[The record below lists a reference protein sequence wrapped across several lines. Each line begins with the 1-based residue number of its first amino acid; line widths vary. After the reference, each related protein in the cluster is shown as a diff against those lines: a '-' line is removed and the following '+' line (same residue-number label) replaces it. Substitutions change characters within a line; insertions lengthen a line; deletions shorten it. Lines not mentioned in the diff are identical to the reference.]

1 MLAKL
6 RSCLT
11 YANVVATV
19 AVFVALGG
27 TSYAIATGSIGSRE
41 IENNSVGTKDLRNS
55 GVRGR
60 DVRNGTIRS
69 ADVGNGSLLA
79 ADFNAGQLP
88 AGERG
93 AQGLPGQDA
102 TKLFAYIRDS
112 SLASNAMVEYGSGV
126 TGVTDPVGNSAYTV
140 TFNRSVT
147 NCAVLAVPGIGDP
160 AGMSVGQAA
169 SPLVAMSEAGPDGV
183 SVHFSDKDGVII
195 DTAFLIAA
203 FC

>member
-11 YANVVATV
+11 YANVMATV

-55 GVRGR
+55 GIRGR

-79 ADFNAGQLP
+79 ADFKAGQLP
-88 AGERG
+88 EGERG

-102 TKLFAYIRDS
+102 TKLFAYIRDPGN
-112 SLASNAMVEYGSGV
+112 ASIEYGSGV
-126 TGVTDPVGNSAYTV
+126 TGITDPVGDHNAYSV
-140 TFNRSVT
+140 NFNQSVT
-147 NCAVLAVPGIGDP
+147 NCVVLANAGIGDP
-160 AGMSVGQAA
+160 GGSSVGTAA
-169 SPLVAMSEAGPDGV
+169 TPFVNLNEGGPDGIV
-183 SVHFSDKDGVII
+183 VYFTDPAGVVV
-195 DTAFLIAA
+195 DTAFMIAA

>member
-11 YANVVATV
+11 YANVMATV

-79 ADFNAGQLP
+79 ADFKAGQLP

-102 TKLFAYIRDS
+102 TRLFAYIRDPG
-112 SLASNAMVEYGSGV
+112 LASNAMVEYGSGV
-126 TGVTDPVGNSAYTV
+126 TGIADPVGDNAYSV
-140 TFNRSVT
+140 NFNFNRSVT
-147 NCAVLAVPGIGDP
+147 NCVVLAVPGIGEP
-160 AGMSVGQAA
+160 AGMSPGKAA
-169 SPLVAMSEAGPDGV
+169 TPFIALNEGGPDAIVVYFTDPAGAMSTQR
-183 SVHFSDKDGVII
+183 S
-195 DTAFLIAA
+195 
-203 FC
+203 

>member
-11 YANVVATV
+11 YANVMATV

-41 IENNSVGTKDLRNS
+41 IENNSVGTKDLRNN

-60 DVRNGTIRS
+60 DVRNG
-69 ADVGNGSLLA
+69 SLLA
-79 ADFNAGQLP
+79 ADFKAGQLP

-102 TKLFAYIRDS
+102 TKLFAYIRDPG
-112 SLASNAMVEYGSGV
+112 LASNAMVEYGSGV
-126 TGVTDPVGNSAYTV
+126 TGITDPVGDNAYSV
-140 TFNRSVT
+140 NFSRSVT
-147 NCAVLAVPGIGDP
+147 NCIVLANAGVGDP
-160 AGMSVGQAA
+160 AGMSLGKAA
-169 SPLVAMSEAGPDGV
+169 TPFIALNEGGPDGIV
-183 SVHFSDKDGVII
+183 VYFTDPGGATV
-195 DTAFLIAA
+195 DTAFMIAA

>member
-6 RSCLT
+6 RCYLT
-11 YANVVATV
+11 YSNVMATV

-41 IENNSVGTKDLRNS
+41 IKNNSVGTKDLRNN

-69 ADVGNGSLLA
+69 GDVGNGSLLA
-79 ADFNAGQLP
+79 ADFKAGQLP

-93 AQGLPGQDA
+93 LQGVPGQDA
-102 TKLFAYIRDS
+102 TKLFAYIRDPG
-112 SLASNAMVEYGSGV
+112 LASNAMVEYGSGV
-126 TGVTDPVGNSAYTV
+126 TGITDPVGDNAYSV
-140 TFNRSVT
+140 NFNRSVT
-147 NCAVLAVPGIGDP
+147 NCVVLANAGVGDP
-160 AGMSVGQAA
+160 AGMSLGKAA
-169 SPLVAMSEAGPDGV
+169 TPFIALNEGGPDGIV
-183 SVHFSDKDGVII
+183 VYFTDPGGAIV
-195 DTAFLIAA
+195 DTAFMIAA

>member
-1 MLAKL
+1 
-6 RSCLT
+6 
-11 YANVVATV
+11 
-19 AVFVALGG
+19 VFVALGG

-55 GVRGR
+55 GIRGR

-79 ADFNAGQLP
+79 ADFKAGQLP

-102 TKLFAYIRDS
+102 TKLFAYIRDPGP
-112 SLASNAMVEYGSGV
+112 ASNAMIEYGSGV
-126 TGVTDPVGNSAYTV
+126 TGITDPFGDNTAYSV
-140 TFNRSVT
+140 TFNQSVT
-147 NCAVLAVPGIGDP
+147 NCVVLANAGVGDP
-160 AGMSVGQAA
+160 GGMSVGKAA
-169 SPLVAMSEAGPDGV
+169 FPFVNLNEGGPDGIV
-183 SVHFSDKDGVII
+183 IYFTQPSVGTV
-195 DTAFLIAA
+195 DTAFMIAA

>member
-19 AVFVALGG
+19 VVFVALGG

-79 ADFNAGQLP
+79 ADFKAGQLP

-102 TKLFAYIRDS
+102 TKLFAYIRDP

-147 NCAVLAVPGIGDP
+147 NCVVLAVPGIGEP
-160 AGMSVGQAA
+160 AGMSPGKAA
-169 SPLVAMSEAGPDGV
+169 TPFIALNEGGPDGIV
-183 SVHFSDKDGVII
+183 VYFTDPGGATV
-195 DTAFLIAA
+195 DTAFTIAA

>member
-11 YANVVATV
+11 YSNVMATV

-41 IENNSVGTKDLRNS
+41 IENNSVGTKDLRNN

-79 ADFNAGQLP
+79 ADFKAGQLP

-102 TKLFAYIRDS
+102 TKLFAYIRDPG
-112 SLASNAMVEYGSGV
+112 LASNAMVEYGSGV
-126 TGVTDPVGNSAYTV
+126 TGVTDPVGDNAYTV
-140 TFNRSVT
+140 TFNRSVA
-147 NCAVLAVPGIGDP
+147 NCVVLPVAGIGDP
-160 AGMSVGQAA
+160 GGMSAGQAA
-169 SPLVAMSEAGPDGV
+169 TPFVTMNEVGPE
-183 SVHFSDKDGVII
+183 GVIVNFTDPGGAI
-195 DTAFLIAA
+195 VDTAFLITA

>member
-11 YANVVATV
+11 YSNVMATV

-41 IENNSVGTKDLRNS
+41 IKNNSVASKDLRNN

-60 DVRNGTIRS
+60 DVRNG
-69 ADVGNGSLLA
+69 SLLA
-79 ADFNAGQLP
+79 ADFKAGQLP

-93 AQGLPGQDA
+93 LQGVPGQDA
-102 TKLFAYIRDS
+102 TKLFAYIRDPG
-112 SLASNAMVEYGSGV
+112 LASNAMVEYGSGV
-126 TGVTDPVGNSAYTV
+126 TGITDPVGDNAYSV
-140 TFNRSVT
+140 NFNRSVT
-147 NCAVLAVPGIGDP
+147 NCVVLANAGIGDP
-160 AGMSVGQAA
+160 GGSSVGKAA
-169 SPLVAMSEAGPDGV
+169 TPFISMNEGGPDGIV
-183 SVHFSDKDGVII
+183 VYFTDPSGMIV
-195 DTAFLIAA
+195 DTAFMIAA